1 MGASFLAD
9 INEKFTNENE
19 LIRNLAAKWAN
30 FLDSWTHMKEDYQDQ
45 IADLND

>member
-19 LIRNLAAKWAN
+19 LIRNLAAKWGKN
-30 FLDSWTHMKEDYQDQ
+30 
-45 IADLND
+45 